1 VRQLRKI
8 FAALAL
14 LVVYSIA
21 AWAAPGLPDI
31 EGWTNGKARVTEL
44 QTDFK
49 NRGRWIERDYRTD
62 GGVLVHA
69 VWMEGS
75 GERGWN
81 VADGD
86 ISADDGPLGS
96 GAVYRTIRAAG
107 EKAIL
112 ERHPVMGC
120 SIAARVGTLGVLTL
134 ESKSATDEEMI
145 QVAETLILKIK
156 SDTAAQ
162 K

>member
-1 VRQLRKI
+1 
-8 FAALAL
+8 
-14 LVVYSIA
+14 
-21 AWAAPGLPDI
+21 
-31 EGWTNGKARVTEL
+31 
-44 QTDFK
+44 
-49 NRGRWIERDYRTD
+49 
-62 GGVLVHA
+62 
-69 VWMEGS
+69 
-75 GERGWN
+75 
-81 VADGD
+81 
-86 ISADDGPLGS
+86 LGS

-145 QVAETLILKIK
+145 QAAETLILKIR
-156 SDTAAQ
+156 SHAAAQ